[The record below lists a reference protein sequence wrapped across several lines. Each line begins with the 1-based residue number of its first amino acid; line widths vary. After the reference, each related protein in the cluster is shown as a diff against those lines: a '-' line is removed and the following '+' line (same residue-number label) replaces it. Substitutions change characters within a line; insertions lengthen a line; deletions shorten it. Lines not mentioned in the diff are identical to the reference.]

1 MHKRNGDPFWD
12 WMEGR
17 LPGPPSARH
26 LGWKCLEVNPEQ
38 GTMTV
43 EFQPKPEF
51 LNPAR
56 GVGGGYLA
64 AMLDETTSPAV
75 KATLEP
81 QQFPS
86 AVEFK
91 VNFIRPAPLGKLIGR
106 ARIVHRGG
114 SIVFVEGEL
123 RTPDDQLIAN
133 CCVLIDRPGC
143 PVHLRVQRNC
153 EVGEQILELIGW
165 LAEARDSDLL
175 GRNASEHKRGPAP
188 RSHVN

>member
-123 RTPDDQLIAN
+123 RTPDDQLIATSTQTIRI
-133 CCVLIDRPGC
+133 VTMEKIAL
-143 PVHLRVQRNC
+143 
-153 EVGEQILELIGW
+153 
-165 LAEARDSDLL
+165 DL
-175 GRNASEHKRGPAP
+175 GQGAAY
-188 RSHVN
+188 

>member
-106 ARIVHRGG
+106 ARIVHRD
-114 SIVFVEGEL
+114 VN
-123 RTPDDQLIAN
+123 AN
-133 CCVLIDRPGC
+133 
-143 PVHLRVQRNC
+143 
-153 EVGEQILELIGW
+153 
-165 LAEARDSDLL
+165 DSDSHDGKDCPRPRARCCLTTRWSGPPHGQL
-175 GRNASEHKRGPAP
+175 VVTAGVRGGGR
-188 RSHVN
+188 

>member
-1 MHKRNGDPFWD
+1 
-12 WMEGR
+12 
-17 LPGPPSARH
+17 
-26 LGWKCLEVNPEQ
+26 
-38 GTMTV
+38 MTV

-123 RTPDDQLIAN
+123 RTPDDQLIATSTQTIRI
-133 CCVLIDRPGC
+133 VTMEKIAL
-143 PVHLRVQRNC
+143 
-153 EVGEQILELIGW
+153 
-165 LAEARDSDLL
+165 DL
-175 GRNASEHKRGPAP
+175 GQGAA
-188 RSHVN
+188 